1 MKAKKLLI
9 IIAVL
14 FSLNLLAQE
23 KNALNTGNIKGKVID
38 AKTQESLP
46 GVNIII
52 KNTKKGTVSDARGY
66 YELKNIPNGK
76 KLISV
81 SFIGYETYV
90 YKTDLNNDTIKKDFY
105 LSPTCHNL
113 NTVVV
118 TGTRTPKTLKNTPVI
133 TRVITEKQ
141 LQEIDAVTVLDALEA
156 VIPGINFTPDGHGD
170 NLQIQGL
177 GNDYILILIDGE
189 RLVGETRGNVNF
201 SRLNTSNIK
210 QIEIVN
216 GASSS
221 LYGSNAIGAVINII
235 TKNVERPIEGNI
247 RTRYSNYNDLTLD
260 AGFGFKYKKLSS
272 KTNLN
277 RKSTDGYDIT
287 PETPTVQTV
296 KKNIDYSIVQTLG
309 YKFNEK
315 LNIKLNGSLYQHEVF
330 NHEESMNSSHRKDYN
345 YTCGGKLIYL
355 PNKKHKL
362 TLSGH
367 SDIFNGY
374 KIYEKKDNKK
384 ELGSDYSFTA
394 YRAIDN
400 YILNDKLNFV
410 FGTELNTEKLYSLQ
424 LFGEEG
430 STKNSHDVNV
440 FIQTDWEIIKK
451 ISVIA
456 GLRFNNHVNY
466 GSHLTP
472 KISFMCPLKSWR
484 IRGTVGSGYKAPSL
498 KELYYDFDHHGMF
511 HIYGNKDLKPEESYY
526 YSLSTEF
533 TKNKFNAS
541 INIFQNNIDN
551 KIDKVDRY
559 NSITGML
566 EKHLLNIEQA
576 RIRGIDF
583 ITDFHISKHFFLK
596 AAYNFADAEDMNTGL
611 QLYGNSKHSGTLCF
625 TFKSLKPEHPLCIT
639 LTARGSSKKLYQYV
653 TEEKN
658 ETTGETE
665 EVIYKNS
672 GDPYMLWKIII
683 NRTMWSKGE
692 KRLGLSAGINNILDY
707 TDNENK
713 TTIDPGRRYF
723 ISMNFNF

>member
-1 MKAKKLLI
+1 MKKLLI

-14 FSLNLLAQE
+14 FSLNSLAQE

-38 AKTQESLP
+38 AKTQQSLP

-52 KNTKKGTVSDARGY
+52 KNTKKGTVSDARGC
-66 YELKNIPNGK
+66 YELKNIPDGK
-76 KLISV
+76 ILISI
-81 SFIGYETYV
+81 SFIGYETYE
-90 YKTDLNNDTIKKDFY
+90 YETDLNNDTIIKDFY
-105 LSPTCHNL
+105 LSPSCHNL

-141 LQEIDAVTVLDALEA
+141 LQEIDAVTVLDALET
-156 VIPGINFTPDGHGD
+156 VVPGISFTPDAHGD

-177 GNDYILILIDGE
+177 DNDYILILVDGE

-201 SRLNTSNIK
+201 SRLNISNIK

-235 TKNVERPIEGNI
+235 TKDVERPIEGNI

-277 RKSTDGYDIT
+277 RKSTDGYDLT
-287 PETPTVQTV
+287 PETPAVQTV

-309 YKFNEK
+309 YKFNDK

-330 NHEESMNSSHRKDYN
+330 NHEKSMKSTHGKDYN

-367 SDIFNGY
+367 SDIYNGY
-374 KIYEKKDNKK
+374 KIYEKEDNKK
-384 ELGSDYSFTA
+384 ELSSDYSFTA

-400 YILNDKLNFV
+400 YTLNDKLNFV

-430 STKNSHDVNV
+430 STRNSHDVNV

-451 ISVIA
+451 LNIIA

-466 GSHLTP
+466 GNHLTP
-472 KISFMCPLKSWR
+472 KISFMCPLKSWK

-551 KIDKVDRY
+551 KIDKVDKY
-559 NSITGML
+559 NSITGTL
-566 EKHLLNIEQA
+566 EKHLLNVEQA
-576 RIRGIDF
+576 RIRGVDF

-611 QLYGNSKHSGTLCF
+611 QLYGNSKHSGTLCL
-625 TFKSLKPEHPLCIT
+625 TYKTLKPKYPLCIT
-639 LTARGSSKKLYQYV
+639 LTARGSSEKLYQYV

-665 EVIYKNS
+665 EVIYKNF

-692 KRLGLSAGINNILDY
+692 KKLNLSAGVNNIFNY
-707 TDNENK
+707 TDIENK